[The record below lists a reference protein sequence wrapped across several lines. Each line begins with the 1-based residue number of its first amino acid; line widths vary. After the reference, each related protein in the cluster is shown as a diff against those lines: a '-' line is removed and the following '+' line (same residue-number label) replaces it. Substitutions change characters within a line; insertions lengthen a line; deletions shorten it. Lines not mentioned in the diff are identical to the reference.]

1 MVKKE
6 HIRSI
11 AGLAWLVWLVLP
23 AGCAYH
29 APEEDWEKN
38 GRVRLVLDWQTR
50 AASPAMAC
58 YFYKDGADIP
68 IVRRGDASGYE
79 GTLPVGNY
87 QVVVCNTD
95 CENVL
100 LETDKGYEAACAR
113 ACQVSSLKSSD
124 LSIVQP
130 ANLYGA
136 GCTGV
141 EVGGRETAIKEM
153 KPANLVRR
161 LELNIKVTGPES
173 DIIRPKNLNGRLTGV
188 SPGVY
193 LANGQPLTDESAT
206 VVFEPEA
213 TGTGLYTTT
222 LNLFSLP
229 EQDAG
234 SNPVVLQLDMEL
246 ADGRAVSTIT
256 DITGEIGNAFAE
268 NTFSVILDLT
278 VRYDKI
284 SGLSILL
291 AEWKKGNEGSGDVN
305 PRPVTEE
312 E

>member
-6 HIRSI
+6 HIRLV

-50 AASPAMAC
+50 AVSPAMAC
-58 YFYKDGADIP
+58 YFYKDGADVP

-100 LETDKGYEAACAR
+100 LETDKGYEAACGRAR
-113 ACQVSSLKSSD
+113 QVSSLKLSD
-124 LSIVQP
+124 VSILQP

-141 EVGGRETAIKEM
+141 NVGGHETAVKEM

-173 DIIRPKNLNGRLTGV
+173 GEVRPKKLGGRLTGV

-193 LANGQPLTDESAT
+193 LASGKPLDEPA
-206 VVFEPEA
+206 VLAFEPEA
-213 TGTGLYTTT
+213 TATGAYATVV
-222 LNLFSLP
+222 NLFSLP
-229 EQDAG
+229 EKETDG
-234 SNPVVLQLDMEL
+234 NPIGLELDMEL
-246 ADGRAVSTIT
+246 ADGRTVSTIT

-278 VRYDKI
+278 IRYDEI

-291 AEWKKGNEGSGDVN
+291 AEWKKGNEGSGNVN
-305 PRPVTEE
+305 PRPATEE

>member
-38 GRVRLVLDWQTR
+38 GKVRLVLDWQTR
-50 AASPAMAC
+50 AVSSAMAC
-58 YFYKDGADIP
+58 YFYKDEADIP

-87 QVVVCNTD
+87 EVVVCNTD

-100 LETDKGYEAACAR
+100 LETNKGYEAACGRAR
-113 ACQVSSLKSSD
+113 QVSSLKSSD
-124 LSIVQP
+124 VSILQP
-130 ANLYGA
+130 ANLYGT

-141 EVGGRETAIKEM
+141 NVGGHETAVKEM

-173 DIIRPKNLNGRLTGV
+173 GEVRPKKLGGRLTGV

-193 LANGQPLTDESAT
+193 LASGKPLDEPA
-206 VVFEPEA
+206 VLAFEPEA
-213 TGTGLYTTT
+213 TATGTYATV
-222 LNLFSLP
+222 LNMFSLP
-229 EQDAG
+229 EKEADR
-234 SNPVVLQLDMEL
+234 NPIGLELDLEL
-246 ADGRAVSTIT
+246 ADGRAVSTST
-256 DITGEIGNAFAE
+256 DITGEIGNAFSE
-268 NTFSVILDLT
+268 NTFTVILDLT
-278 VRYDKI
+278 IRYDEI

-305 PRPVTEE
+305 PRPATE
-312 E
+312 